1 MEKFIY
7 FTVILLV
14 VLILFWFVRSI
25 FIKTFRKDNLQ
36 ANSTIGTIYV
46 PLVIVLI
53 TFLGTLVTPWANKVL
68 TVSTSSE
75 FKKFNDLTSVKKN
88 DFSFKNPYKHY
99 GVLDDKVEMCSSKSV
114 DESKKGLVM
123 TDTYST
129 GKPTPIYDALDDDIK
144 IYTRD
149 ANNHYENYRFI
160 VKGNDGTDCQI
171 ALKGYK
177 EQGKF
182 TVNKHTYAIEV
193 KRPDKGDPEG
203 QFVMSLWH
211 MGDVEQ

>member
-7 FTVILLV
+7 FTVMLLV
-14 VLILFWFVRSI
+14 VLILFWFVRLI
-25 FIKTFRKDNLQ
+25 FIKTFRRDTLQ
-36 ANSTIGTIYV
+36 ANSTIGTVYV

-53 TFLGTLVTPWANKVL
+53 PFLGTLVTPWANKVL
-68 TVSTSSE
+68 AVSTSSE
-75 FKKFNDLTSVKKN
+75 FKSFKDLTSGKKN

-99 GVLDDKVEMCSSKSV
+99 GTLDDNVDMCSSKSV

-129 GKPTPIYDALDDDIK
+129 RKPTPIFDGLGDDIK

-149 ANNHYENYRFI
+149 ANNHYENYKFI

-171 ALKGYK
+171 VLKGYK

-182 TVNKHTYAIEV
+182 TVNEHTYAIEV

-203 QFVMSLWH
+203 QFEMSLWH
-211 MGDVEQ
+211 MGDVEK